1 MVANKENKTIDLVK
15 AIMALLIL
23 ALHTPLLAE
32 NNYLLIPLYRLAVPF
47 FFTVGSYFLFSKLN
61 RCRTKEQFKT
71 VFNYIGRNLALYF
84 SWFLISLPFVY
95 KTRYL
100 KIFSEETEGVFVEFI
115 KKFFLGSTWLG
126 SWYIMATVIGTLIIF
141 LLSKFLKNNL
151 IFILGF
157 ASFLFCCITCS
168 YYNAFNEYGIVH
180 SMYESFNVFSGGY
193 PSMSFLSGLVFIA
206 LGKILADNSKCKDF
220 HKFRDTSLF
229 LVSLA
234 LLFAETYY
242 TRKMGWQR
250 ADDSLIMLVPTI
262 YFLVKL
268 VLQTNINIGISRFLR
283 AFSVIVYCSQGIFFE
298 IFNYAFELVGW
309 KKTLKVDVC
318 EFLLIVVF
326 CIILTSI
333 IVSLEKKK
341 NMKFLRYIH

>member
-32 NNYLLIPLYRLAVPF
+32 NNYILIPLYRLGVPF
-47 FFTVGSYFLFSKLN
+47 FFIVSSYFLFTKLN
-61 RCRTKEQFKT
+61 SCNAKEQIK
-71 VFNYIGRNLALYF
+71 VILNYVKRNLILYF
-84 SWFLISLPFVY
+84 SWFIISLPFVFNS
-95 KTRYL
+95 RYTYML
-100 KIFSEETEGVFVEFI
+100 KGDVFYI
-115 KKFFLGSTWLG
+115 LKKFLFNSTWMG
-126 SWYIMATVIGTLIIF
+126 SWYIMASVLGTIVVL

-151 IFILGF
+151 IFIISFLL
-157 ASFLFCCITCS
+157 FLFCCLTCT
-168 YYNAFNEYGIVH
+168 YAKALNGTGYQLFEKYNAIFTGAP
-180 SMYESFNVFSGGY
+180 SLSLFSSF
-193 PSMSFLSGLVFIA
+193 VFIS
-206 LGKILADNSKCKDF
+206 LGKIFADDNRKSYSKPKD
-220 HKFRDTSLF
+220 TMLF
-229 LVSLA
+229 LVSF
-234 LLFAETYY
+234 LLLTAEFFI

-250 ADDSLIMLVPTI
+250 ADDSLIMLIPTI

-268 VLQTNINIGISRFLR
+268 VLQININIGFSRFLR

-341 NMKFLRYIH
+341 NMNFLRYIH